1 MEQSYQISWY
11 APNFINMCI
20 DNINDGELS
29 GRIYHCYSKE
39 PWKFTNILQLIELA
53 DDFFDKLEFPQAST
67 SARSFTSTQFSGV
80 DRLDKVRSPEDFIEN
95 RGQKGTFFLNVRYR
109 QNSSW
114 QGIVRWIEGNST
126 QQFPNRYGA
135 GLRRTSDAGPPAPAP
150 LFLPQEGQKGLHP

>member
-53 DDFFDKLEFPQAST
+53 DDFFDRLEFPQAST
-67 SARSFTSTQFSGV
+67 SARSFISTQFSGV
-80 DRLDKVRSPEDFIEN
+80 DRLDKVQSPEDFIEN

-114 QGIVRWIEGNST
+114 QGSVTWVEEQREQHFRSALELLKLIDGALDNNYEVRIE
-126 QQFPNRYGA
+126 
-135 GLRRTSDAGPPAPAP
+135 
-150 LFLPQEGQKGLHP
+150 E

>member
-1 MEQSYQISWY
+1 MLSSQQGRNGDNLWNRTIKSVGMHQILLTCVLIILMMKSC
-11 APNFINMCI
+11 PV
-20 DNINDGELS
+20 
-29 GRIYHCYSKE
+29 YHCYSKE

-67 SARSFTSTQFSGV
+67 SARSFTSIQFSGV

-126 QQFPNRYGA
+126 QHFISVLELLKILSNA
-135 GLRRTSDAGPPAPAP
+135 LA
-150 LFLPQEGQKGLHP
+150 

>member
-53 DDFFDKLEFPQAST
+53 DDFFDKLEFPQAFLS
-67 SARSFTSTQFSGV
+67 QCQIP
-80 DRLDKVRSPEDFIEN
+80 PEFI
-95 RGQKGTFFLNVRYR
+95 L
-109 QNSSW
+109 
-114 QGIVRWIEGNST
+114 
-126 QQFPNRYGA
+126 A
-135 GLRRTSDAGPPAPAP
+135 GHRPLGRR
-150 LFLPQEGQKGLHP
+150 

>member
-1 MEQSYQISWY
+1 MEQSYQIRWY

-53 DDFFDKLEFPQAST
+53 DDFFDRLEFPQAST

-80 DRLDKVRSPEDFIEN
+80 DRLDKVQSPEDFIEN

-114 QGIVRWIEGNST
+114 QGSVTWVEEQREQHFRSALELLKLIDGALDNNYEVRIE
-126 QQFPNRYGA
+126 
-135 GLRRTSDAGPPAPAP
+135 
-150 LFLPQEGQKGLHP
+150 E

>member
-53 DDFFDKLEFPQAST
+53 DDFFDRLEFPQAST

-80 DRLDKVRSPEDFIEN
+80 DRLDKVQSPEDFIEN
-95 RGQKGTFFLNVRYR
+95 RGQKGNFYLNVRYR

-114 QGIVRWIEGNST
+114 QGSVTWVEEQREQHFRSALELLKLIDGALDNNYEVRIE
-126 QQFPNRYGA
+126 
-135 GLRRTSDAGPPAPAP
+135 
-150 LFLPQEGQKGLHP
+150 E

>member
-29 GRIYHCYSKE
+29 DRIYHCYSKE

-53 DDFFDKLEFPQAST
+53 DDFFDRLEFPQAST

-80 DRLDKVRSPEDFIEN
+80 DRLDKVQSPEDFIEN

-114 QGIVRWIEGNST
+114 QGSVTWVEEQREQHFRSALELLKLIDGALDNNYEVRIE
-126 QQFPNRYGA
+126 
-135 GLRRTSDAGPPAPAP
+135 
-150 LFLPQEGQKGLHP
+150 E

>member
-11 APNFINMCI
+11 TPNFINMCI

-53 DDFFDKLEFPQAST
+53 DDFFDRLEFPQAST

-80 DRLDKVRSPEDFIEN
+80 DRLDKVQSPEDFIEN

-114 QGIVRWIEGNST
+114 QGSVTWVEEQREQHFRSALELLKLIDGALDNNYEVRIE
-126 QQFPNRYGA
+126 
-135 GLRRTSDAGPPAPAP
+135 
-150 LFLPQEGQKGLHP
+150 E

>member
-53 DDFFDKLEFPQAST
+53 DDFFDRLEFPQAST

-80 DRLDKVRSPEDFIEN
+80 DRLDKVRSPGRFHRESWTKRNFLSQCQIPPEFI
-95 RGQKGTFFLNVRYR
+95 L
-109 QNSSW
+109 
-114 QGIVRWIEGNST
+114 
-126 QQFPNRYGA
+126 A
-135 GLRRTSDAGPPAPAP
+135 GHRP
-150 LFLPQEGQKGLHP
+150 LD

>member
-1 MEQSYQISWY
+1 MEQNYQISWY

-20 DNINDGELS
+20 DNINDEELS

-67 SARSFTSTQFSGV
+67 SARSFTSIQFSGV
-80 DRLDKVRSPEDFIEN
+80 DRLDKVRSPEDFSEN

-114 QGIVRWIEGNST
+114 QGSVTWVEEQREQHFRSALELLKLIDGALDNNYEVRIE
-126 QQFPNRYGA
+126 
-135 GLRRTSDAGPPAPAP
+135 
-150 LFLPQEGQKGLHP
+150 E

>member
-1 MEQSYQISWY
+1 MEQNYQISWY

-20 DNINDGELS
+20 DNINDEELS

-67 SARSFTSTQFSGV
+67 SARSFTSIQFSGV

-114 QGIVRWIEGNST
+114 QGSVTWVEEQREQHFRSALELLKLIDGALDNNYEVRIE
-126 QQFPNRYGA
+126 
-135 GLRRTSDAGPPAPAP
+135 
-150 LFLPQEGQKGLHP
+150 E

>member
-53 DDFFDKLEFPQAST
+53 DDFFDRLEFPQAST
-67 SARSFTSTQFSGV
+67 SARSFTSTQFSSV
-80 DRLDKVRSPEDFIEN
+80 DRLNKVRSPEDFIEN

-114 QGIVRWIEGNST
+114 QGSVTWVEEQREQHFRSALELLKLIDGALDNNYEVRIE
-126 QQFPNRYGA
+126 
-135 GLRRTSDAGPPAPAP
+135 
-150 LFLPQEGQKGLHP
+150 E

>member
-67 SARSFTSTQFSGV
+67 STRSFTSTQFSGV
-80 DRLDKVRSPEDFIEN
+80 DRLDKVQSPEDFIEN

-114 QGIVRWIEGNST
+114 QGSVTWVEEQREQHFRSALELLKLIDGALDNNYEVRIE
-126 QQFPNRYGA
+126 
-135 GLRRTSDAGPPAPAP
+135 
-150 LFLPQEGQKGLHP
+150 E

>member
-1 MEQSYQISWY
+1 MEQNYQISWY

-20 DNINDGELS
+20 DNINDEELS

-67 SARSFTSTQFSGV
+67 SARSFTSTQFSGI

-114 QGIVRWIEGNST
+114 QGSVTWVEEQREQHFRSALELLKLIDGALDNNYEVRIE
-126 QQFPNRYGA
+126 
-135 GLRRTSDAGPPAPAP
+135 
-150 LFLPQEGQKGLHP
+150 E

>member
-1 MEQSYQISWY
+1 MEQNYQISWY

-20 DNINDGELS
+20 DNINDEELS

-67 SARSFTSTQFSGV
+67 SARSFTSIQFSGI

-114 QGIVRWIEGNST
+114 QGSVTWVEEQREQHFRSALELLKLIDGALDNNYEVRIE
-126 QQFPNRYGA
+126 
-135 GLRRTSDAGPPAPAP
+135 
-150 LFLPQEGQKGLHP
+150 E

>member
-53 DDFFDKLEFPQAST
+53 DDFFDRLEFPQAST
-67 SARSFTSTQFSGV
+67 SAHSFTSTQFSGV
-80 DRLDKVRSPEDFIEN
+80 DRLDKVQSPEDFIEN

-114 QGIVRWIEGNST
+114 QGSVTWVEEQREQHFRSALELLKLIDGALDNNYEVRIE
-126 QQFPNRYGA
+126 
-135 GLRRTSDAGPPAPAP
+135 
-150 LFLPQEGQKGLHP
+150 E

>member
-1 MEQSYQISWY
+1 MERSYQISWY

-67 SARSFTSTQFSGV
+67 SVRSFTSTQFSGV

-114 QGIVRWIEGNST
+114 QGSVTWVEEQREQHFRSALELLKLIDGALDNNYEVRIE
-126 QQFPNRYGA
+126 
-135 GLRRTSDAGPPAPAP
+135 
-150 LFLPQEGQKGLHP
+150 E

>member
-20 DNINDGELS
+20 DNINDGELFS
-29 GRIYHCYSKE
+29 RIYHCYSKE

-53 DDFFDKLEFPQAST
+53 DDFFDRLEFPQAST

-80 DRLDKVRSPEDFIEN
+80 DRLDKVQSPEDFIEN

-114 QGIVRWIEGNST
+114 QGSVTWVEEQREQHFRSALELLKLIDGALDNNYEVRIE
-126 QQFPNRYGA
+126 
-135 GLRRTSDAGPPAPAP
+135 
-150 LFLPQEGQKGLHP
+150 E

>member
-1 MEQSYQISWY
+1 MEQNYQISWY

-53 DDFFDKLEFPQAST
+53 DDFFDRLEFPQAST

-80 DRLDKVRSPEDFIEN
+80 DRLDKVQSPEDFIEN

-114 QGIVRWIEGNST
+114 QGSVTWVEEQREQHFRSALELLKLIDGALDNNYEVRIE
-126 QQFPNRYGA
+126 
-135 GLRRTSDAGPPAPAP
+135 
-150 LFLPQEGQKGLHP
+150 E

>member
-20 DNINDGELS
+20 DNIDDGELS

-80 DRLDKVRSPEDFIEN
+80 DRLDKVQAPEDFIEN

-114 QGIVRWIEGNST
+114 QGSVTWVEEQREQHFRSALELLKLIDGALDNNYEVRIE
-126 QQFPNRYGA
+126 
-135 GLRRTSDAGPPAPAP
+135 
-150 LFLPQEGQKGLHP
+150 E

>member
-53 DDFFDKLEFPQAST
+53 DDFLRQTRIST
-67 SARSFTSTQFSGV
+67 GIHQR
-80 DRLDKVRSPEDFIEN
+80 
-95 RGQKGTFFLNVRYR
+95 TFFHFNPVFRC
-109 QNSSW
+109 
-114 QGIVRWIEGNST
+114 
-126 QQFPNRYGA
+126 
-135 GLRRTSDAGPPAPAP
+135 
-150 LFLPQEGQKGLHP
+150 

>member
-67 SARSFTSTQFSGV
+67 SARSFTSTQFQLLTGLIKYSHRKISSRIV
-80 DRLDKVRSPEDFIEN
+80 DK
-95 RGQKGTFFLNVRYR
+95 KGLSFSMSDTARIHPGR
-109 QNSSW
+109 ASS
-114 QGIVRWIEGNST
+114 
-126 QQFPNRYGA
+126 A
-135 GLRRTSDAGPPAPAP
+135 GLKVT
-150 LFLPQEGQKGLHP
+150 LHNSL

>member
-67 SARSFTSTQFSGV
+67 SARSFTSTQFSVV

-114 QGIVRWIEGNST
+114 QGSVTWVEEQREQHFRSALELLKLIDGALDNNYEVRIE
-126 QQFPNRYGA
+126 
-135 GLRRTSDAGPPAPAP
+135 
-150 LFLPQEGQKGLHP
+150 E

>member
-53 DDFFDKLEFPQAST
+53 DDFFDRLEFPQAST

-80 DRLDKVRSPEDFIEN
+80 DRLDKVQSPEDFIEN

-114 QGIVRWIEGNST
+114 QGSVTWVEEQHFRSALELLKLIDGALDNNYEVRIE
-126 QQFPNRYGA
+126 
-135 GLRRTSDAGPPAPAP
+135 
-150 LFLPQEGQKGLHP
+150 E

>member
-1 MEQSYQISWY
+1 MEQNYQISWY

-39 PWKFTNILQLIELA
+39 PWKFTNIRQLIELA

-67 SARSFTSTQFSGV
+67 SARSFTSIQFSGV
-80 DRLDKVRSPEDFIEN
+80 DRLDKVQSPEDFIEN

-114 QGIVRWIEGNST
+114 QGSVTWVEEQREQHFRSALELLKLIDGALDNNYEVRIE
-126 QQFPNRYGA
+126 
-135 GLRRTSDAGPPAPAP
+135 
-150 LFLPQEGQKGLHP
+150 E

>member
-39 PWKFTNILQLIELA
+39 HWKFTNILQLIELA
-53 DDFFDKLEFPQAST
+53 DDFFDRLEFPQAST

-80 DRLDKVRSPEDFIEN
+80 DRLDKVQSPEDFIEN

-114 QGIVRWIEGNST
+114 QGSVTWVEEQREQHFRSALELLKLIDGALDNNYEVRIE
-126 QQFPNRYGA
+126 
-135 GLRRTSDAGPPAPAP
+135 
-150 LFLPQEGQKGLHP
+150 E

>member
-53 DDFFDKLEFPQAST
+53 DDFFDRLEFPQAST
-67 SARSFTSTQFSGV
+67 SARSFTSTQFSVV
-80 DRLDKVRSPEDFIEN
+80 DRLDKVQSPEDFIEN

-114 QGIVRWIEGNST
+114 QGSVTWVEEQREQHFRSALELLKLIDVALDNNVEIKIE
-126 QQFPNRYGA
+126 
-135 GLRRTSDAGPPAPAP
+135 
-150 LFLPQEGQKGLHP
+150 E

>member
-53 DDFFDKLEFPQAST
+53 DDFFDRLEFPQAST
-67 SARSFTSTQFSGV
+67 SARSFTSTQFSVV
-80 DRLDKVRSPEDFIEN
+80 DQLDKVQSPEDFIEN

-114 QGIVRWIEGNST
+114 QGSVTWVEEQREQHFRSALELLKLIDGALDNNYEVRIE
-126 QQFPNRYGA
+126 
-135 GLRRTSDAGPPAPAP
+135 
-150 LFLPQEGQKGLHP
+150 E

>member
-20 DNINDGELS
+20 DNIDDGELS

-67 SARSFTSTQFSGV
+67 SARSFTSIQFSGV

-114 QGIVRWIEGNST
+114 QGSVTWVEEQREQHFRSALELLKLIDGALDNNYEVRIE
-126 QQFPNRYGA
+126 
-135 GLRRTSDAGPPAPAP
+135 
-150 LFLPQEGQKGLHP
+150 E

>member
-53 DDFFDKLEFPQAST
+53 DDFFDRLEFPQAST
-67 SARSFTSTQFSGV
+67 SARSFTSTQFSVV
-80 DRLDKVRSPEDFIEN
+80 DRLDKVQSPEDFIEN

-114 QGIVRWIEGNST
+114 QGSVTWVEEQREQHFRSALELLKLIDGALDNNYEVRIE
-126 QQFPNRYGA
+126 
-135 GLRRTSDAGPPAPAP
+135 
-150 LFLPQEGQKGLHP
+150 E

>member
-53 DDFFDKLEFPQAST
+53 DDLKSWISRTVPGRAALPGWKSSESSI
-67 SARSFTSTQFSGV
+67 SAV
-80 DRLDKVRSPEDFIEN
+80 P
-95 RGQKGTFFLNVRYR
+95 LNY
-109 QNSSW
+109 
-114 QGIVRWIEGNST
+114 
-126 QQFPNRYGA
+126 
-135 GLRRTSDAGPPAPAP
+135 
-150 LFLPQEGQKGLHP
+150 

>member
-1 MEQSYQISWY
+1 MLSSQQGRNGDNLWNRSYQISWY

-20 DNINDGELS
+20 DNIDDGELS

-80 DRLDKVRSPEDFIEN
+80 DRLDKVQAPEDFNCYVLCTLAISKTFVIRSFFFEKWLLTHVFGGS
-95 RGQKGTFFLNVRYR
+95 RGQKSSCKQACIGFLTF
-109 QNSSW
+109 
-114 QGIVRWIEGNST
+114 
-126 QQFPNRYGA
+126 
-135 GLRRTSDAGPPAPAP
+135 
-150 LFLPQEGQKGLHP
+150 

>member
-1 MEQSYQISWY
+1 MEQNYQISWY

-20 DNINDGELS
+20 DNINDEELS

-67 SARSFTSTQFSGV
+67 SARSFTSIQFSGI

-114 QGIVRWIEGNST
+114 QGIVTWVEEQREQHFRSALELLKLIDGALDNNYEVRIE
-126 QQFPNRYGA
+126 
-135 GLRRTSDAGPPAPAP
+135 
-150 LFLPQEGQKGLHP
+150 E

>member
-20 DNINDGELS
+20 DNINDEELS

-53 DDFFDKLEFPQAST
+53 DDFFDRLEFPQAST

-80 DRLDKVRSPEDFIEN
+80 DRLDKVQSPEDFIEN

-114 QGIVRWIEGNST
+114 QGSVTWVEEQREQHFRSALELLKLIDGALDNNYEVRIE
-126 QQFPNRYGA
+126 
-135 GLRRTSDAGPPAPAP
+135 
-150 LFLPQEGQKGLHP
+150 E

>member
-53 DDFFDKLEFPQAST
+53 
-67 SARSFTSTQFSGV
+67 
-80 DRLDKVRSPEDFIEN
+80 EDFIEN

-126 QQFPNRYGA
+126 QQFVSVLELLKILSNA
-135 GLRRTSDAGPPAPAP
+135 
-150 LFLPQEGQKGLHP
+150 FV

>member
-53 DDFFDKLEFPQAST
+53 DDFFDRLEFPQAST
-67 SARSFTSTQFSGV
+67 SARSFTSTQFSDV

-114 QGIVRWIEGNST
+114 QGSVTWVEEQREQHFRSALELLKLIDGALDNNYEVRIE
-126 QQFPNRYGA
+126 
-135 GLRRTSDAGPPAPAP
+135 
-150 LFLPQEGQKGLHP
+150 E

>member
-11 APNFINMCI
+11 APNFINLCI

-67 SARSFTSTQFSGV
+67 SARSFTSTQFSVV
-80 DRLDKVRSPEDFIEN
+80 DRLDKVQSPEDFIEN

-114 QGIVRWIEGNST
+114 QGSVTWVEEQREQHFRSALELLKLIDGALDNNYEVRIE
-126 QQFPNRYGA
+126 
-135 GLRRTSDAGPPAPAP
+135 
-150 LFLPQEGQKGLHP
+150 E

>member
-53 DDFFDKLEFPQAST
+53 DDFFDKLEFPQAAHVLSLQPSFHVLT
-67 SARSFTSTQFSGV
+67 SLIKYGHRKISSRIVDKKGLSFSMSDTARIHPG
-80 DRLDKVRSPEDFIEN
+80 RA
-95 RGQKGTFFLNVRYR
+95 
-109 QNSSW
+109 SS
-114 QGIVRWIEGNST
+114 
-126 QQFPNRYGA
+126 A
-135 GLRRTSDAGPPAPAP
+135 GLKVT
-150 LFLPQEGQKGLHP
+150 LHSSL

>member
-53 DDFFDKLEFPQAST
+53 DDFFD
-67 SARSFTSTQFSGV
+67 QFSGV
-80 DRLDKVRSPEDFIEN
+80 DRLDKVQSPEDFIEN

-126 QQFPNRYGA
+126 QQFVSVLELLKILSNT
-135 GLRRTSDAGPPAPAP
+135 LV
-150 LFLPQEGQKGLHP
+150 